1 MKKHHS
7 ESDFGSM
14 KLGHTGT
21 VTRNTTKLPTNS
33 TNFVSPLHLS
43 PVPYVPPVA
52 TLEQFA
58 AATVGSF
65 ASALNSVLIG
75 LVHPLRSK
83 PPGKSCCQT
92 NAVTFRFNFCAQAV
106 CKKCAVFSS
115 KTYKIHDFLSSS
127 TSSKHLTHFDARV
140 KMKCFFLMAGF
151 EDLRMR
157 M

>member
-1 MKKHHS
+1 M
-7 ESDFGSM
+7 
-14 KLGHTGT
+14 
-21 VTRNTTKLPTNS
+21 
-33 TNFVSPLHLS
+33 
-43 PVPYVPPVA
+43 PPVA

-58 AATVGSF
+58 AATVTVGSF

-92 NAVTFRFNFCAQAV
+92 NAVTFRFKFCAQAV

-140 KMKCFFLMAGF
+140 KMKCIFFDGRVRGS
-151 EDLRMR
+151 EDEDVT
-157 M
+157 